1 MLKINLWNG
10 CTNVGKKD
18 VPRTG
23 QQRAT
28 HLAVIVFTKDDI
40 KGSNAL
46 NFRSYKLI
54 HDTYLKIKLL
64 PYRKQFVSVLQ
75 RQQNNFFKKL
85 K

>member
-1 MLKINLWNG
+1 MLKINLWDG
-10 CTNVGKKD
+10 CTEVGKQD

-23 QQRAT
+23 QQSAP

-54 HDTYLKIKLL
+54 HDLCLKIKLL

-75 RQQNNFFKKL
+75 RQQHIFCLEN
-85 K
+85 